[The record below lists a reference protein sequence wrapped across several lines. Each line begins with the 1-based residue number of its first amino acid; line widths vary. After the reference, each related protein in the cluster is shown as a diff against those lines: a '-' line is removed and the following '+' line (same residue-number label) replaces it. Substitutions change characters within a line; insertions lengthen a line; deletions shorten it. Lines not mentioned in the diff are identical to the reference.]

1 MGTLIIPCAGR
12 STRFP
17 MVRPKWMLT
26 YPDGKLMVEK
36 AVEGLN
42 MPFSG
47 RVIVTILEEH
57 CRKYSA
63 DLVVAQAFGGKAEV
77 CVLDGFT
84 QSQSE
89 TVAMTIRKMG
99 VSGPFVSKDSDGYV
113 KAEIGRPGNFLV
125 GVDIRGRRGI
135 RDVGAKSFIVLD
147 GQRGVADIVEK
158 SVISNIICTGVYGF
172 DSAES
177 FVEAYEDL
185 KSSWQPGK
193 GEIYLSHVIS
203 HLIGRRSAF
212 MYHEAEDYEDWG
224 LLSDWYR
231 VLRRRRTYF
240 IDVDG
245 VIFKNKGKYG
255 PVSWDGEDEPLA
267 NNISVI
273 NKWAEQGAQ
282 VVLCTSRPEKYR
294 KKLEE
299 SLERH
304 GISWHSIV
312 MGCNHAQRVIVNDF
326 ARTNPYPSCV
336 AVSIP
341 RDADELDKYIAV
353 ED

>member
-17 MVRPKWMLT
+17 MVRPKWLLT

-42 MPFSG
+42 MPFFK
-47 RVIVTILEEH
+47 RVIVTMLEEH
-57 CRKYSA
+57 RQKYSA
-63 DLVVAQAFGGKAEV
+63 DTVVAQAFGGKAEV

-89 TVAMTIRKMG
+89 TVAVTIRKMG
-99 VSGPFVSKDSDGYV
+99 VTGPFVSKDSDGYV
-113 KAEIGRPGNFLV
+113 RAEIDRQGNFLV
-125 GVDIRGRRGI
+125 GVDIRKKREV
-135 RDVGAKSFIVLD
+135 RDVGAKSFIVLE

-158 SVISNIICTGVYGF
+158 SAVSNIICTGVYGF
-172 DSAES
+172 DSAEK
-177 FVEAYEDL
+177 FVKAYEEV
-185 KSSWQPGK
+185 KSSWQSGK
-193 GEIYLSHVIS
+193 GEIYLSNIVS

-212 MYHEAEDYEDWG
+212 TYHEAAEYEDWG

-231 VLRRRRTYF
+231 VLRRKRTYF
-240 IDVDG
+240 VDVDG
-245 VIFKNKGKYG
+245 VIFKNKGRYG
-255 PVSWDGEDEPLA
+255 QVNWDSEDEPLS
-267 NNISVI
+267 NNICVI
-273 NKWAEQGAQ
+273 KKWAEQGAQ
-282 VVLCTSRPEKYR
+282 VVLCTSRPEKHR
-294 KKLEE
+294 GKLEE

-304 GISWHSIV
+304 GIRWHSIV
-312 MGCNHAQRVIVNDF
+312 MGCNHAQRVLVNDF
-326 ARTNPYPSCV
+326 ARTNPHPSCV

-341 RDADELDKYIAV
+341 RDADDLDKYIGA

>member
-1 MGTLIIPCAGR
+1 MGTLIVPCAGR

-26 YPDGKLMVEK
+26 YPDGKLMLEK

-42 MPFSG
+42 IPFAE

-63 DLVVAQAFGGKAEV
+63 DRVVGQAFGGKVEI

-84 QSQSE
+84 ESQSE
-89 TVAMTIRKMG
+89 TVAMTIKKMG

-113 KAEIGRPGNFLV
+113 KADIERPGNFLV
-125 GVDIRGRRGI
+125 GADIRLKREI

-147 GQRGVADIVEK
+147 GHTGVLDIVEK
-158 SVISNIICTGVYGF
+158 SVSSNIICTGVYGF
-172 DSAES
+172 DSAEN
-177 FVEAYEDL
+177 FVAAYE
-185 KSSWQPGK
+185 KVKTAWHSGK

-203 HLIGRRSAF
+203 HLITCRSAF
-212 MYHEAEDYEDWG
+212 IYHEAEDYEDWG
-224 LLSDWYR
+224 RLTDWHR
-231 VLRRRRTYF
+231 ALRRKRTYF

-255 PVSWDGEDEPLA
+255 LESWDSEDEPLV
-267 NNISVI
+267 NNITVI
-273 NKWAEQGAQ
+273 NRWAERGAQ
-282 VVLCTSRPEKYR
+282 LVLCTSRPDKYR

-304 GISWHSIV
+304 GIGWHSIV

-326 ARTNPYPSCV
+326 ANTNPYPSCAALSV
-336 AVSIP
+336 P
-341 RDADELDKYIAV
+341 RDGDDLDKYAAV